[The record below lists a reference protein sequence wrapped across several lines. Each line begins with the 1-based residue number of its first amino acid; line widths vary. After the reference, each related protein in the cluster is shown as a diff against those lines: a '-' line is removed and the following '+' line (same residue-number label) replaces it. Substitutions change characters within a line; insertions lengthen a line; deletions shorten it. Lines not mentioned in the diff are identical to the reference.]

1 VRPKVLEVQDDPGR
15 RAGSIAVPGERGL
28 VMRWPRRVSGPR
40 PGATARSV
48 NYSTS
53 PLLASK
59 TPPWR
64 SKLLVAF
71 VGIGF
76 SVLLGRAA
84 YIQIIGTDFFQRQGE
99 MRFASTLKLP
109 ASRGR
114 IIDRNG
120 QVLAMS
126 VPAPS
131 LWAIPK
137 DVDSDRGKRKQ
148 LAKLL
153 DMSPAELDQRLD
165 EHPKFVW
172 LSRHVDEPLAQQV
185 RALKLKGV
193 HEVREYKRKYHEGEA
208 AAHVVGF
215 TDLEEQGQEGVE
227 LAFQKQLAGRDGSR
241 NVIKDRLG
249 RVVEDT
255 GNSVSPIDGRDVA
268 LSIDSKVQFFAY
280 QRVREAV
287 TEHKAK
293 AGSVVVL
300 DVQTGEVLALAN
312 YPSFVPGDRR
322 QLGGAQLRN
331 RALTDTFEPGS
342 TMKPFIAALALESGR
357 ATPATPIQTA
367 PGRMMIGGST
377 ISDAH
382 PHGVLTVAE
391 VIQKSSNVGT
401 VKLAMQMQSREMWE
415 MYTQVGFG
423 QRPQIDFPGAVSG
436 RLRPH
441 ASWKPIEQ
449 ATMSYGYGLSAS
461 LFQIARAYTVFA
473 RDGELIPMS
482 MLKQGDAAAP
492 DPSLARTGFIRHAV
506 ARDAATT
513 QPVAGVRVM
522 SPQTARAVRDMLR
535 MATSEGGTAPKAQA
549 MGYSVGGKTGT
560 AYKHDG
566 KGYAERKF
574 RSWFVGIA
582 PVSQPRIVVAVMV
595 DEPSNGKYYGGDVAA
610 PVFSQ
615 VVQQTLRMIG
625 VAPDLEVRPQI
636 VARQLPAV
644 EESF

>member
-1 VRPKVLEVQDDPGR
+1 
-15 RAGSIAVPGERGL
+15 
-28 VMRWPRRVSGPR
+28 MRWPRRVSGPR

-71 VGIGF
+71 VGLGF
-76 SVLLGRAA
+76 CVLLGRAA

-120 QVLAMS
+120 QVLATS

-137 DVDSDRGKRKQ
+137 DVDTDRAKRKQ

-153 DMSPAELDQRLD
+153 DMTPAELDQRLD
-165 EHPKFVW
+165 DNPKFVW
-172 LSRHVDEPLAQQV
+172 LSRHVDESLAQQV

-215 TDLEEQGQEGVE
+215 TNLEERGQEGIE
-227 LAFQKQLAGRDGSR
+227 LAFQKELAGRDGSR

-255 GNSVSPIDGRDVA
+255 GNSVLPIDGRDVTLA
-268 LSIDSKVQFFAY
+268 IDSKVQFFAY

-287 TEHKAK
+287 AEHKAK

-322 QLGGAQLRN
+322 NLGGAQLRN

-342 TMKPFIAALALESGR
+342 TMKPFIAALALETGR
-357 ATPATPIQTA
+357 VTPATPIQTA
-367 PGRMMIGGST
+367 PGRMTIGGVDHQRRPPARHADGGRGDPEVEQRRHREDG
-377 ISDAH
+377 DAD
-382 PHGVLTVAE
+382 AAARD
-391 VIQKSSNVGT
+391 VGD
-401 VKLAMQMQSREMWE
+401 VHA
-415 MYTQVGFG
+415 
-423 QRPQIDFPGAVSG
+423 G
-436 RLRPH
+436 RLRPE
-441 ASWKPIEQ
+441 A
-449 ATMSYGYGLSAS
+449 ADRLS
-461 LFQIARAYTVFA
+461 R
-473 RDGELIPMS
+473 R
-482 MLKQGDAAAP
+482 GDRPAAAVQDLAADRAGDDELRLRSVGVAVP
-492 DPSLARTGFIRHAV
+492 DRACLHRFRARWRADSACTHACKQRTQRRA
-506 ARDAATT
+506 ARV
-513 QPVAGVRVM
+513 PRAGVRVM
-522 SPQTARAVRDMLR
+522 PADRARGARDAADGRRPGRHRAEGAGDGLFGRRQDRYRVQAGRQGLR
-535 MATSEGGTAPKAQA
+535 RARSTAPGSSAW
-549 MGYSVGGKTGT
+549 
-560 AYKHDG
+560 
-566 KGYAERKF
+566 R
-574 RSWFVGIA
+574 RSA
-582 PVSQPRIVVAVMV
+582 TRASSSR
-595 DEPSNGKYYGGDVAA
+595 
-610 PVFSQ
+610 
-615 VVQQTLRMIG
+615 
-625 VAPDLEVRPQI
+625 
-636 VARQLPAV
+636 
-644 EESF
+644 